1 MMELKCFRGLSIKHM
16 KKLFILCVVY
26 AFVSLNLLAQQES
39 SAFVSSESLFLS
51 YEELPSK
58 LYVNQV
64 FPLTVKAI
72 VTNPRAHSIQ
82 TAFETSK
89 NALIL
94 NPNSS
99 WVALGNSTFQ
109 NTFYISLKTVTPNLP
124 KITVSLI
131 SNQMALD
138 SASLNIPT
146 PNVVS
151 LKKEPLFS
159 NVIAQNLSVL
169 KHKTTTFD
177 AKNAIIVLE
186 IEANHANLKEFH
198 LSAIAKNGVDSYSE
212 NGTTQK
218 IFYYAIIPNYQKTF
232 EFTYFDLPSNKF
244 KKLSLAVN
252 IENEEVSTQ
261 LGLNPK
267 ESIFE
272 FYKNIAY
279 GVFALLFLLL
289 FLRRRRI
296 LYFLL
301 MALFATLFFLDKNPL
316 NQVSLKSNS
325 TLMILPTDR
334 STIFFTSK
342 EALNVEKLGE
352 RQQYTKILLPDG
364 MIGWTNSENIIKP

>member
-1 MMELKCFRGLSIKHM
+1 M

>member
-26 AFVSLNLLAQQES
+26 AFVSLNLVAQQES

-64 FPLTVKAI
+64 FPLTIKAI

-151 LKKEPLFS
+151 LKTEPLFS

-244 KKLSLAVN
+244 KKLSLPVT

-279 GVFALLFLLL
+279 GVFGFLFLLL

-352 RQQYTKILLPDG
+352 RQQYTKILLPNG